1 MVGLHSRGFR
11 TGGFSMRLV
20 SASLL
25 LLASSLA
32 VFAQNDRGTITG
44 QVTDQAGA
52 VIPNAAVV
60 AANMGTGA
68 ESRTATTETGNYTIP
83 SLLAGSYRLTVEVKG
98 FKKFVQENI
107 VVQVATTN
115 RVDVS
120 LQVGETSDTVTITA
134 EAAALKTESA
144 EQSTIIQTDRI
155 NDLPLNFGGG
165 GGSTG
170 TIRSPFA
177 FNMLSPG
184 VTGTGS
190 DTAQVNG
197 LPTGTFRV
205 QVEGQDSTS
214 QNDPNWT
221 STVSHASVDSIE
233 EFSLQTSTFAAEFS
247 QVGGGFYNFTT
258 KSGTNQ
264 FHGSGYEYW
273 TNEALDAYR
282 PYFTPQVQAT
292 NPRSRKN
299 DFGGTIGGP
308 VWIPKVYNGKNR
320 TFFFFSY
327 EGYRNVT
334 YANGSSFLTLPTA
347 AMRAGNFSD
356 PTLFPKQNL
365 GTDPAGNPIYNG
377 AIYDPAS

>member
-1 MVGLHSRGFR
+1 M
-11 TGGFSMRLV
+11 
-20 SASLL
+20 A
-25 LLASSLA
+25 
-32 VFAQNDRGTITG
+32 
-44 QVTDQAGA
+44 
-52 VIPNAAVV
+52 
-60 AANMGTGA
+60 
-68 ESRTATTETGNYTIP
+68 
-83 SLLAGSYRLTVEVKG
+83 G

-107 VVQVATTN
+107 EIQVATTN
-115 RVDVS
+115 RVDVA
-120 LQVGETSDTVTITA
+120 LHVGATSETVTITA
-134 EAAALKTESA
+134 EGAQLKTESA

-155 NDLPLNFGGG
+155 NELPLNFGGG

-221 STVSHASVDSIE
+221 STVSHASVDAIE

-264 FHGSGYEYW
+264 FHGGAYEYW

-282 PYFTPQVQAT
+282 PYFTPTVPST

-299 DFGGTIGGP
+299 DLGARWAARSGFRKSTTAGTRLSSSSARKLTVISHS
-308 VWIPKVYNGKNR
+308 R
-320 TFFFFSY
+320 TDRPFCRCRPPRCEPETSA
-327 EGYRNVT
+327 T
-334 YANGSSFLTLPTA
+334 PQSSQA
-347 AMRAGNFSD
+347 R
-356 PTLFPKQNL
+356 
-365 GTDPAGNPIYNG
+365 
-377 AIYDPAS
+377 